1 MAGYGLARFVEGGRV
16 GLELAITIIIIIVML
31 DMDRWDG
38 IGVCKTGLGASVRCV
53 WGGGNDEEKK
63 KEKRSSPSMDDA
75 SS

>member
-1 MAGYGLARFVEGGRV
+1 MEGGRV

-53 WGGGNDEEKK
+53 GGGGGGCNDEEKK